1 MALRFDYEQ
10 IGNLTDSL
18 EKIFKDLNNL
28 FYSIEDTNKKINSS
42 ATWESDAKNYY
53 RNKCKQLNNNFDT
66 VKAHTGD
73 IITYL
78 EGITS
83 NYKNFEQQAS
93 SIISRMGDL

>member
-10 IGNLTDSL
+10 IENLTDSL
-18 EKIFKDLNNL
+18 EKVFKDLNNL

-42 ATWESDAKNYY
+42 STWESDTRKYY
-53 RNKCKQLNNNFDT
+53 QNKCKQLNSNFDT
-66 VKAHTGD
+66 VKAHTSD

-93 SIISRMGDL
+93 SIFSRMGDL